1 MIEAV
6 IFDGEGVVFDSETIW
21 DKGQH
26 EFLGRRGIRYN
37 RSQLKPLLTGRSLVE
52 GVRVM
57 QGLFGFAGDPEVLAR
72 ERLEIVRSFFETEIT
87 FLEGFLAFHAQV
99 CAFRKTCMATSLAT
113 ELLFVVDRSLGLSQ
127 LFAGKVFSL
136 AQVSNKGKPEPA
148 LFLFA
153 AQQLG
158 SPAKHCVVIEDAPLG
173 VEAAKRAGMK
183 CIALTSTYNRDL
195 LTAADRIVDKF
206 PEIDLNQL

>member
-1 MIEAV
+1 MIETV

-21 DKGQH
+21 DKGQR
-26 EFLGRRGIRYN
+26 EFLGRRGVVYD
-37 RSQLKPLLTGRSLVE
+37 RSRLKPLLTGRSLAE

-57 QGLFGFAGDPEVLAR
+57 QGLFGFAGDPEALAQ
-72 ERLEIVRSFFETEIT
+72 ERLEIVRSFFETEIS
-87 FLEGFLAFHAQV
+87 FLEGFLTFHAQV
-99 CAFRKTCMATSLAT
+99 RSFCQTCMATSLAPD
-113 ELLFVVDRSLGLSQ
+113 LLSVVDRSLDLSR

-136 AQVSNKGKPEPA
+136 AQVRNKGKPEPD

-158 SPAKHCVVIEDAPLG
+158 SRAEHCLVIEDAPLG

-183 CIALTSTYNRDL
+183 CAALTSTYTREL
-195 LTAADRIVDKF
+195 LTAADLIVDHF
-206 PEIDLNQL
+206 QEIDLNKL